1 MLSILF
7 LINKDILMKMKE
19 HYEQSIIEELEMLEN
34 EHDLRN
40 YQNTPPLNI
49 DSIFKAWLERQLRKN
64 SNH

>member
-1 MLSILF
+1 
-7 LINKDILMKMKE
+7 MKMKE

-49 DSIFKAWLERQLRKN
+49 DSIVKAWLERQLRKN